1 MRRRLILVA
10 ATALIAVAGV
20 GSALAVARDGGAWA
34 NEPTITSSV
43 FGPAQAGLDAR
54 MADAEKDG
62 PYAITCSPGDGE
74 TLLCTEVKN
83 GGTIAAIKRGKTVY
97 GRTVVGFP
105 GGASADDA
113 VPMFEATDLVCL
125 DAERAPWTCLPVTVA
140 TPSVRVGEEI
150 VVSYKKYNITVHE
163 DGRIEDTVGEPTV
176 SLRVVA
182 P

>member
-1 MRRRLILVA
+1 MRRLIVVA

-20 GSALAVARDGGAWA
+20 GSALAVAWNGAPWA
-34 NEPTITSSV
+34 NEPTITSV
-43 FGPAQAGLDAR
+43 LGPAQAGLDAR

-62 PYAITCSPGDGE
+62 PYAITCGPGDGE
-74 TLLCTEVKN
+74 ALLCTEVKN
-83 GGTIAAIKRGKTVY
+83 GETIAAIKRGKTVY

-150 VVSYKKYNITVHE
+150 VVSYKKYNITFHE
-163 DGRIEDTVGEPTV
+163 NGRIEDTVGEPTV

-182 P
+182 Q